1 MNLNDLQPRLADI
14 YKTRAEKVMFVKGDN
29 DLPFQ
34 DVAQVIDIAHMAD
47 PDIKVGLITAK
58 IEAGQ

>member
-1 MNLNDLQPRLADI
+1 
-14 YKTRAEKVMFVKGDN
+14 MFVKGDD

-34 DVAQVIDIAHMAD
+34 NVAQVIDMAHMAD